1 MSRFSTRQHS
11 KVQQL
16 IKKLPATFAI
26 FDILFYQGR
35 DLQGAGEDLFAQIEA
50 MGMEGVVG
58 KRKTKS
64 DPSATDDKIGNKMI
78 NARAETLAE
87 KPAFKRLISS
97 KRCIIPT
104 NGFYEWRK
112 EGSTK
117 QPMRILMKDDRLF
130 SLAGLYDTWTD
141 PEGNK
146 LSTCT
151 IITTE
156 PNSLMEDIHNRM
168 PVILRPEDESEWLG
182 RDNDDVQS
190 LLGLLKPYQASEMRA
205 YELTLNQ
212 TNPLIQIHSLSNHLE
227 IVPSLL

>member
-1 MSRFSTRQHS
+1 MCGRFTITDPLDAIMDRYYAFIADGFDYKPNYNAAPMQYIPTIIGS
-11 KVQQL
+11 KDGNRLGSLRWGLVPVWA
-16 IKKLPATFAI
+16 K
-26 FDILFYQGR
+26 
-35 DLQGAGEDLFAQIEA
+35 
-50 MGMEGVVG
+50 
-58 KRKTKS
+58 
-64 DPSATDDKIGNKMI
+64 DDKIGNKLI

-104 NGFYEWRK
+104 NGFYEWKK
-112 EGSTK
+112 EGSAK

-141 PEGNK
+141 PDGNK

-168 PVILRPEDESEWLG
+168 PVILRPEDEAEWLG
-182 RDNDDVQS
+182 KDNDDVQS
-190 LLGLLKPYQASEMRA
+190 LLGLLKPYEASAMRA
-205 YELTLNQ
+205 YE
-212 TNPLIQIHSLSNHLE
+212 
-227 IVPSLL
+227 VPKEVGNVRNNNEDLLKSIL

>member
-1 MSRFSTRQHS
+1 MCGRFTITDPLDAIMERYYASIADGFEYRPNYNAAPMQYIPTIIGS
-11 KVQQL
+11 KDGNRLGSLRWGLVPVWA
-16 IKKLPATFAI
+16 K
-26 FDILFYQGR
+26 
-35 DLQGAGEDLFAQIEA
+35 
-50 MGMEGVVG
+50 
-58 KRKTKS
+58 
-64 DPSATDDKIGNKMI
+64 DDKIGNKMI

-87 KPAFKRLISS
+87 KPAFKRLIST

-112 EGSTK
+112 EDSAK

-141 PEGNK
+141 PDGNK

-168 PVILRPEDESEWLG
+168 PVILRPEDEAEWLG

-190 LLGLLKPYQASEMRA
+190 LLGLLKPYEASAMRA
-205 YELTLNQ
+205 YE
-212 TNPLIQIHSLSNHLE
+212 
-227 IVPSLL
+227 VPKEVGNVENNNEGLLKDIG

>member
-1 MSRFSTRQHS
+1 MCVRFTMTDPIEQILERYYASIADGFEYRPNYNAAPMQHIPTIIGS
-11 KVQQL
+11 KDGNRLGSLRWGLVPVWA
-16 IKKLPATFAI
+16 K
-26 FDILFYQGR
+26 
-35 DLQGAGEDLFAQIEA
+35 
-50 MGMEGVVG
+50 
-58 KRKTKS
+58 
-64 DPSATDDKIGNKMI
+64 DDKIGNKMI

-112 EGSTK
+112 EGTAK

-141 PEGNK
+141 PDGNK

-168 PVILRPEDESEWLG
+168 PVILRSEDEAEWLG
-182 RDNDDVQS
+182 RDNDDVQT
-190 LLGLLKPYQASEMRA
+190 LLGLLKPYQAAEMRA
-205 YELTLNQ
+205 YE
-212 TNPLIQIHSLSNHLE
+212 
-227 IVPSLL
+227 VPKEVGNVRNNNEGLLKDIG